1 MTSTGA
7 AGIRDRAGTVVGGRY
22 RLDELLGAGGM
33 AEVFAARDLLL
44 DRGVAVKLPSA
55 RTDTARERFRR
66 EARAAAALNHPNVVA
81 VFDWGETPE
90 PYLVMERVEGRH
102 LRDVLTARGSLPPS
116 EVAGIGAQVADAL
129 EHAHAHGV
137 IHRDVKPSNL
147 LVAPD
152 GTVKVTDFGI
162 SKSVSS
168 DALTEPGGVIG
179 TPGYLSP
186 EQAAGLAADARSDV
200 YALGVVL
207 RELLTGVR
215 DATVDAR
222 VRATELER
230 VVDRA
235 CAHDPSARYQRAG
248 DLRDALRAVQR
259 TLDASVTAVAV
270 TPTRTPIAAVMIP
283 ATAPSPAVA
292 SKRVE
297 RGRPVKK
304 VKPVKP
310 LKPPKVA
317 RKPRR
322 PSTPRPPKLPRR
334 ERFPK
339 LAKTP
344 RRWRT
349 RHVVALVSAP
359 LVLGLAGFTYWQL
372 SRPESVEVP
381 RVVNQDV
388 FAAAYMLRKAGL
400 IVDSEFASDPRP
412 GGVVL
417 AQHPRGGTVDEGST
431 VTITV
436 SAVVATV
443 PDVIGGTE
451 EDAVAALHRVGFV
464 SVHTQDDYRDDVDPG
479 TVVGSNPMPF
489 TDVDKATD
497 VAVVVAA
504 RPARHRAERGRGRSG
519 HRHDEARGGRSRGVG
534 QVVEQPHRGRGRGD
548 HPEPG
553 RRARARARRD
563 RHAHRVVG
571 PEGGEG
577 AVRRR
582 LVRRR
587 RGRRARGCRLHGVVR
602 HYAGSEQPGRRRRR
616 ADPTRRPSS
625 RRLRR
630 RHHHRRPQAV
640 TRSVRNDGDMAVT
653 IYGVCALTFGRGRG
667 PPVPDISHR

>member
-7 AGIRDRAGTVVGGRY
+7 AGISSREGTVVGGRY

-33 AEVFAARDLLL
+33 AEVYAARDLLL

-66 EARAAAALNHPNVVA
+66 EACAAAALNHPNVVA

-116 EVAGIGAQVADAL
+116 EVAGVGAQVADAL
-129 EHAHAHGV
+129 EHADAHGV

-200 YALGVVL
+200 YALGIVL
-207 RELLTGVR
+207 RELLTGAR

-283 ATAPSPAVA
+283 ATTPLP
-292 SKRVE
+292 E
-297 RGRPVKK
+297 RAEPERVKK

-322 PSTPRPPKLPRR
+322 PSTPRPPKLQHRR

-339 LAKTP
+339 VPKPPKPPKAPKEARGP

-372 SRPESVEVP
+372 SRPASVEVP
-381 RVVNQDV
+381 KVVDRDV

-400 IVDSEFASDPRP
+400 VVDSEFASDPRP

-417 AQHPRGGTVDEGST
+417 AQHPRAGTVDEGST

-464 SVHTQDDYRDDVDPG
+464 SVHTEDDYRDDVDPG
-479 TVVGSNPMPF
+479 TVVGSDPVPF
-489 TDVDKATD
+489 TDADKTADIALVVARDPRVTVPNVVAVDQATATAHLQQAGLEVSVKTASSRTVAAGAVISQSPGDGRVLVRGETVTLTVSSGPKVVKVPYVVGWSADDAVNELEDAGFTVSFATTPVPSSQVGDVVAQTPPGGQAAEGSD
-497 VAVVVAA
+497 VAVTI
-504 RPARHRAERGRGRSG
+504 G
-519 HRHDEARGGRSRGVG
+519 
-534 QVVEQPHRGRGRGD
+534 
-548 HPEPG
+548 
-553 RRARARARRD
+553 
-563 RHAHRVVG
+563 
-571 PEGGEG
+571 
-577 AVRRR
+577 
-582 LVRRR
+582 
-587 RGRRARGCRLHGVVR
+587 
-602 HYAGSEQPGRRRRR
+602 
-616 ADPTRRPSS
+616 TRKR
-625 RRLRR
+625 
-630 RHHHRRPQAV
+630 
-640 TRSVRNDGDMAVT
+640 
-653 IYGVCALTFGRGRG
+653 
-667 PPVPDISHR
+667 

>member
-147 LVAPD
+147 LVALD

-200 YALGVVL
+200 YTLGIVL
-207 RELLTGVR
+207 RELLSGAR

-283 ATAPSPAVA
+283 ATAPSPERAKSGRV
-292 SKRVE
+292 KR
-297 RGRPVKK
+297 

-322 PSTPRPPKLPRR
+322 PSMPRPLKLPRR

-359 LVLGLAGFTYWQL
+359 LVLALAGFTYWQL
-372 SRPESVEVP
+372 SRPASVEVP

-400 IVDSEFASDPRP
+400 VVDSEFASDPRP
-412 GGVVL
+412 GGIVL
-417 AQHPRGGTVDEGST
+417 AQYPRGGTVDEGST

-436 SAVVATV
+436 SAIAATV

-451 EDAVAALHRVGFV
+451 EDAVAALHQVGFV
-464 SVHTQDDYRDDVDPG
+464 SVHTEDDYRDDVDPG
-479 TVVGSNPMPF
+479 TVVGSDPVPF
-489 TDVDKATD
+489 TDADKTTDIALVVARDPHVTVPNVVAVDQATATANLQQAALEVSVKTASSRTVAAGAVISQSPGAGRVLVRGETVTLTVSSGPKMVKVPYVVGWSADDAVDELEDAGFTVSFATTPVPGSEVGDVVAQTPPGGQAPEGSD
-497 VAVVVAA
+497 VALTI
-504 RPARHRAERGRGRSG
+504 
-519 HRHDEARGGRSRGVG
+519 
-534 QVVEQPHRGRGRGD
+534 
-548 HPEPG
+548 G
-553 RRARARARRD
+553 RRK
-563 RHAHRVVG
+563 
-571 PEGGEG
+571 
-577 AVRRR
+577 
-582 LVRRR
+582 
-587 RGRRARGCRLHGVVR
+587 
-602 HYAGSEQPGRRRRR
+602 
-616 ADPTRRPSS
+616 
-625 RRLRR
+625 
-630 RHHHRRPQAV
+630 
-640 TRSVRNDGDMAVT
+640 
-653 IYGVCALTFGRGRG
+653 
-667 PPVPDISHR
+667 